1 MSASVKS
8 KLCLPD
14 LSLRRKE
21 ICIIWIL
28 FSGNF
33 LALKVKLHDLRN
45 NLDIT
50 RIPDPTE
57 KDYAR
62 LERYKQEYKTLIQA
76 LDNIANDH

>member
-33 LALKVKLHDLRN
+33 LALKVKAKTRN
-45 NLDIT
+45 NLDIP